1 MKMDLIKIINN
12 KLDSAHRS
20 NDLYFLANINNIKEF
35 ELLTNLQKKAMLI
48 VADDYQHN
56 VYKKLETGKISPKD
70 MSFNSCALKC
80 GAAYTYYLRRY
91 WLPLYQEKP
100 SLAKQLASEIFDHIA
115 ANPYL
120 SHKGK
125 WNEYFLIIL
134 GG

>member
-1 MKMDLIKIINN
+1 MNIDKFKTLEN
-12 KLDSAHRS
+12 KLSAAYK
-20 NDLYFLANINNIKEF
+20 NNNLLFIANINTADDF
-35 ELLTNLQKKAMLI
+35 DLLTNLQKEDMLI
-48 VADDYQHN
+48 LAENYQ
-56 VYKKLETGKISPKD
+56 YDIYRKISIGIISPKD

-91 WLPLYQEKP
+91 LLPLYQEKP
-100 SLAKQLASEIFDHIA
+100 LHAKQLASEIFDHIA

-120 SHKGK
+120 PHKGK